1 MYKKKLYFFV
11 VMSVIFS
18 TGLLSSISAQTQLM
32 PSFTMKLTNGKIF
45 SSKELSPQKPV
56 IIIYFAPDCDHCQV
70 LMNALFKKINE
81 FKRSEIV
88 MVTFQPLNQLVD
100 FEKTYQTAKYSN
112 IKVGTEAP
120 IFFFRTY
127 YHLENT
133 PFTVLFDKHGKQII
147 SYKKETPVDDLIK
160 HLKLLK

>member
-88 MVTFQPLNQLVD
+88 I
-100 FEKTYQTAKYSN
+100 EKTYQTAKYSN